1 LESLFRNGSDS
12 SECTMLFIN
21 PLHCIEI
28 SEVRNTRVTFL
39 NATLHILDDV
49 PFKIQY
55 AVQMERC
62 LGEDIALPKYGGE

>member
-1 LESLFRNGSDS
+1 
-12 SECTMLFIN
+12 MLFIN

-39 NATLHILDDV
+39 NATLHM

-55 AVQMERC
+55 VAQMERC